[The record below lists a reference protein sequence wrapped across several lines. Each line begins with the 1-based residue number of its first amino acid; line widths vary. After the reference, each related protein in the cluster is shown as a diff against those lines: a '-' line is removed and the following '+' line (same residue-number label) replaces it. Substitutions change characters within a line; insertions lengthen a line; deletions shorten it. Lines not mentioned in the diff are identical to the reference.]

1 MKRRSDM
8 NVNKVILVGNVVA
21 DPELRTTQSGQQVCT
36 IRLATNRVWTDK
48 TGKKQESPEFHS
60 IILWGKL
67 AQIASS
73 YLKKGSM
80 AFVEGRLATR
90 SWDDTATGT
99 KKYRTEIV
107 AERLQLGPRGAGQ
120 GSSLKSREEEVSPAA
135 KTHEE
140 IPIIEENEEIDV
152 KDIPF

>member
-1 MKRRSDM
+1 M
-8 NVNKVILVGNVVA
+8 NVNKVILVGNVTA
-21 DPELRTTQSGQQVCT
+21 DPELRTTQSGQQVCSL
-36 IRLATNRVWTDK
+36 RLATNRVWTDK
-48 TGKKQESPEFHS
+48 TGKKQETPEFHS
-60 IILWGKL
+60 VVLWGKL

-80 AFVEGRLATR
+80 AFVEGRLTTR

-107 AERLQLGPRGAGQ
+107 AERLQLGPRSAG
-120 GSSLKSREEEVSPAA
+120 GGTSAKPREEDRPAE
-135 KTHEE
+135 KDHEE

>member
-1 MKRRSDM
+1 M

-36 IRLATNRVWTDK
+36 VRLATNRVWTDK

-60 IILWGKL
+60 VILWGKL

-73 YLKKGSM
+73 YLKKGGM
-80 AFVEGRLATR
+80 AFIEGRLATR

-107 AERLQLGPRGAGQ
+107 AERLQLGPRSAGQ
-120 GSSLKSREEEVSPAA
+120 GNSAKPQEEQAQEKA
-135 KTHEE
+135 HEE
-140 IPIIEENEEIDV
+140 IPIIEEDAEIDV